1 MSRYC
6 DMERE
11 MIEVLGPDLTQPSQS
26 WLAHLGVAIY
36 MN

>member
-11 MIEVLGPDLTQPSQS
+11 VVEVLGPDLTQPSQS
-26 WLAHLGVAIY
+26 RLAHLHVAIY